1 MSTLLAI
8 VAIGLPV
15 IALIV
20 VLLGWISYSGMIRY
34 RKYDEA
40 HMRQAAIEAADF
52 DLSLLDASWIVEDV
66 PSPGGYM
73 IRVHAKESDVAQ
85 RAHKVALFHH
95 GIGWGW
101 IGMLRYMELFLAEG
115 WTVVAVDS
123 RGHGSS
129 GGGNASYG
137 FYEKADLLAVAD
149 WALGSDSSPAR
160 FPHEGGFVAYGES
173 MGAGTVLQYAALD
186 PRLDAV
192 IADCPY
198 SSAVGEL
205 RARLGAALVPPG
217 VKALVVLVAD
227 AFCRRLEGFSLK
239 DVSPETAI
247 LETEVPILFVHGLE
261 DGFVPWSMSVA
272 MSESRKRRLPDAITE
287 LLLMPGAKH
296 AQSIKADRSR
306 YVEVLRDFLAE
317 ALKAKGA

>member
-1 MSTLLAI
+1 MSPFLAI
-8 VAIGLPV
+8 VAIGLPA
-15 IALIV
+15 IAALI
-20 VLLGWISYSGMIRY
+20 VLLGWVSYKGMIRY

-40 HMRQAAIEAADF
+40 HMRQAALDAADF
-52 DLSLLDASWIVEDV
+52 DVSLMDASWIVEDV
-66 PSPGGYM
+66 ASPGGYM
-73 IRVHAKESDVAQ
+73 IRVHAKESDVAG

-95 GIGWGW
+95 GVGWGW
-101 IGMLRYMELFLAEG
+101 IGMLRYMELFLADG

-137 FYEKADLLAVAD
+137 FYEKVDLLAVAD
-149 WALGSDSSPAR
+149 WALGNDTRSAR
-160 FPHEGGFVAYGES
+160 FPHEGGFIAYGES
-173 MGAGTVLQYAALD
+173 MGAGTVLQYAPLD

-205 RARLGAALVPPG
+205 RARLGASLVPPG
-217 VKALVVLVAD
+217 VRDLVILVAD
-227 AFCRRLEGFSLK
+227 AFCRALEGFSLR
-239 DVSPETAI
+239 DVNPEASI

-272 MSESRKRRLPDAITE
+272 MSESRKRRLPNAITE
-287 LLLMPGAKH
+287 LLLVPGAKH
-296 AQSIKADRSR
+296 AQSIRADRSR

-317 ALKAKGA
+317 ALKGK